1 MSVAKARENLRG
13 ARRNLADAIE
23 GLPKPSLLGIR
34 NRRKRS
40 KIIQTLNSVD
50 NSLEKLRGL

>member
-1 MSVAKARENLRG
+1 MSIQKARNGLKFTRKE
-13 ARRNLADAIE
+13 LADAIE
-23 GLPKPSLLGIR
+23 SLPKPSLLKIG

-40 KIIQTLNSVD
+40 KIMQALNSVD

>member
-1 MSVAKARENLRG
+1 MGVQKARDGLKF
-13 ARRNLADAIE
+13 ARKELADALE
-23 GLPKPSLLGIR
+23 HLPKPSLLKIG

-40 KIIQTLNSVD
+40 KILQALNSVD